1 MAKNSCFYTIKKI
14 AENFCPR
21 YDDWIN
27 AACSTEKTFDLY
39 SDLSSI
45 NNIKGLGKL
54 GGFCNDGS
62 CDDDLICVNGI
73 CLKSRQ
79 LTPTPTNTPTITPSS
94 SYSFENIVG
103 PVSPNSSATPASTS
117 TPTPSLFITD
127 ITPTPTPTTFIRNI
141 IIATDI
147 WGYSSTSIAYNAV
160 GRIKVYTTPANITL
174 KLKWY
179 TRQYVRGR
187 ISETAQPGTRLILP
201 RTNPPTDRYD
211 IEVLGGSSQP
221 ARVTEWSLLG
231 ETSLFIN
238 EGIVNVGGAVS
249 VSPTFR
255 VFTGAEFGTFA
266 GSQMYVSL
274 EADGAKPINSER
286 SVIFGRLFV

>member
-27 AACSTEKTFDLY
+27 AACSTENTHDLY

-73 CLKSRQ
+73 CLKSRP

-94 SYSFENIVG
+94 SYSFETGSGPSISST
-103 PVSPNSSATPASTS
+103 PVSTL
-117 TPTPSLFITD
+117 TPTPSLFISDT
-127 ITPTPTPTTFIRNI
+127 TPTPTPTTFVRNI
-141 IIATDI
+141 IIVGDI
-147 WGYSSTSIAYNAV
+147 WGYSSTNISYDAV
-160 GRIKVYTTPANITL
+160 GRIKVYTTPANVTL

-179 TRQYVRGR
+179 TRKYVRGR
-187 ISETAQPGTRLILP
+187 ISETYEPGTRLILP
-201 RTNPPTDRYD
+201 RVNPPTDKYD
-211 IEVLGGSSQP
+211 IEVLGGSTQP

-238 EGIVNVGGAVS
+238 EGTVNVGGAIS
-249 VSPTFR
+249 ISPTFR

-274 EADGAKPINSER
+274 EADGAKSINSGR
-286 SVIFGRLFV
+286 SIIFGRLFV